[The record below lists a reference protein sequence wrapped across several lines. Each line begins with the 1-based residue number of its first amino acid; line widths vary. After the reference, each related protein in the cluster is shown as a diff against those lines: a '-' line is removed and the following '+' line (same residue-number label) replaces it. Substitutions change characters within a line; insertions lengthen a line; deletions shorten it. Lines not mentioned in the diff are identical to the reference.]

1 MQLRWIANRAYS
13 PNWRLIT
20 VTLKLSNLEV
30 FSIGVS
36 KTRVFAGMFW
46 TTGISSTTGVIV
58 GSSTMG
64 VIMGS
69 STTGAIVGSSTTGV
83 IVGSSTTG
91 VIVGSSGFGSII

>member
-20 VTLKLSNLEV
+20 VTLKPSNLKV

-58 GSSTMG
+58 GSST
-64 VIMGS
+64 
-69 STTGAIVGSSTTGV
+69 TGV
-83 IVGSSTTG
+83 IVGSSTAG
-91 VIVGSSGFGSII
+91 VIVGSSVFGSII